1 MDISGEFSE
10 IILQY
15 NKNFQGYNDNMRLYL
30 DVIRNNSS
38 INQTNQNIHPIPIR
52 RTNNIFE
59 SLFSTN
65 TPFRNII
72 SLQNTVLQD
81 DVVITPTEEQIS
93 NATEIIRFNENISSN
108 TSCPITLDPFIHGE
122 RVCRIKY
129 CSHLFKE
136 NSLRNWFRRNVRC
149 PICRYDIREYNNIN
163 GNSTTNDED
172 SDNDN
177 EYSDLVNELLNETQ
191 TTYNQN
197 PSDNNDNNT
206 NTPNTQAR
214 NISNVTN
221 VIRDFINNELLNSPN
236 LTTTTS
242 ELLYTFDIPLS
253 SLDTSGSY
261 RRYF

>member
-15 NKNFQGYNDNMRLYL
+15 NKNIQGYNDNMRIYL
-30 DVIRNNSS
+30 DVIINNST
-38 INQTNQNIHPIPIR
+38 INQTNQNIYPTTHIR
-52 RTNNIFE
+52 RSNNIFE

-72 SLQNTVLQD
+72 SLQNTVLHD

-93 NATEIIRFNENISSN
+93 NATEIIRFNENISTN

-149 PICRYDIREYNNIN
+149 PICRYDIREYNN
-163 GNSTTNDED
+163 SSTNDED
-172 SDNDN
+172 SDN
-177 EYSDLVNELLNETQ
+177 EYSDLVNLLNETQ

-197 PSDNNDNNT
+197 LSDNNVNNT
-206 NTPNTQAR
+206 NTPNTQPR

-236 LTTTTS
+236 LTTSTS

-253 SLDTSGSY
+253 SSLDTSGSY
-261 RRYF
+261 LQRYF